1 MGLVMKVGSYCAVIG
16 LLCFATMAVAG
27 EAEFEVCQG
36 TSENA
41 VIRAANCDL
50 AIRMGGLSNEQMI
63 VALFNRGQAALADEK
78 PDKALE
84 DFDAILKLAPDD
96 TKALY
101 TRGIARRQLKQFD
114 GALADFDRL
123 LTLNYQ
129 PAAKIYLNRSM
140 VHFLTGNKEKNLAD
154 LDTASRLAPNDREIT
169 DRLWKT
175 KRFYDQEGR

>member
-1 MGLVMKVGSYCAVIG
+1 MKVGSYCAVIG
-16 LLCFATMAVAG
+16 LLFFATTAVAG
-27 EAEFEVCQG
+27 EAEFELCQG

-41 VIRAANCDL
+41 IIRNANCDI

-63 VALFNRGQAALADEK
+63 VALFNRGQAALASEK

-96 TKALY
+96 TQALY
-101 TRGIARRQLKQFD
+101 TRGIARRQLKQYD
-114 GALADFDRL
+114 GAIADFDRL

-129 PAAKIYLNRSM
+129 PAAKIYLNRSITY
-140 VHFLTGNKEKNLAD
+140 HLLGNKQKSLAD
-154 LDTASRLAPNDREIT
+154 LRQANAMAPKDPVII

-175 KRFYDQEGR
+175 ERLYRQQGG

>member
-1 MGLVMKVGSYCAVIG
+1 MKVGSYCAVIG
-16 LLCFATMAVAG
+16 LLFFATTAAAG
-27 EAEFEVCQG
+27 EAEFELCQG

-41 VIRAANCDL
+41 VIRAANCDI

-63 VALFNRGQAALADEK
+63 VALFNRGQAALASEK

-84 DFDAILKLAPDD
+84 DFDAILKQAPDD

-129 PAAKIYLNRSM
+129 PAAKIYLQRSM
-140 VHFLTGNKEKNLAD
+140 VHYLAGNKEKTLAD
-154 LDTASRLAPNDREIT
+154 LNIANKLAPNDKEIA

-175 KRFYDQEGR
+175 KRFYDQEGQ